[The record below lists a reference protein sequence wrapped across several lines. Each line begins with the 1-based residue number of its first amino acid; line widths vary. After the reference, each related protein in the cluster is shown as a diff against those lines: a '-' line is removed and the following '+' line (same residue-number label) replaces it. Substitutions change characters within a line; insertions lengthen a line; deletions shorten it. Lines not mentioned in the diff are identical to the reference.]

1 MPMTRC
7 PTLLRRLLTAVLLL
21 GLAAGA
27 RAQAYAG
34 ISAGQSQFDIDCS
47 GTSYCDDTGV
57 AYKAYLGWTVN
68 ENMAVEAAYYRQGT
82 VRSTATLSGL
92 GEATADVRG
101 QGLGVFGVL
110 LAPYSK
116 RFNLFGKLG
125 FVTTRVKLDTRLAT
139 GAGESR
145 SERHTNVAWGIG
157 ADYGLTDML
166 GLRLEYER
174 ARVKFQDRKRD
185 VDMVTAGLNLRF

>member
-1 MPMTRC
+1 MTCC
-7 PTLLRRLLTAVLLL
+7 PILLRHLLTTVVLL

-34 ISAGQSQFDIDCS
+34 VSAGQSQFDIDCAA
-47 GTSYCDDTGV
+47 TTYCDDTGV

-82 VRSTATLSGL
+82 VRSTATLAGL

-101 QGLGVFGVL
+101 QGVGVFGVL

-139 GAGESR
+139 GGNESR

-174 ARVKFQDRKRD
+174 ARVKFQDHKRD